1 VQVQI
6 QEVEQKV
13 DVIRRKE
20 DELESATGQMDS
32 YAVLTRILTSFS
44 AKRKGA
50 AGRSQEPPLEEVKNL
65 LTPLAHVPLKA
76 SRERGL
82 IDSTPTP
89 ATPAHHH
96 YPYDNP
102 LL

>member
-1 VQVQI
+1 MQVQI

-50 AGRSQEPPLEEVKNL
+50 AGRSQE
-65 LTPLAHVPLKA
+65 LAHTSGPCPAQGIKG
-76 SRERGL
+76 EG
-82 IDSTPTP
+82 ID
-89 ATPAHHH
+89 
-96 YPYDNP
+96 
-102 LL
+102 